1 VNSPHGG
8 GRLVAI
14 FVTPEAGAPMEPRAE
29 VVATAGAGLVGDR
42 YDSASGTFS
51 GQRRPDHERGVT
63 LIAAEA
69 IAAVVAAGVP
79 LEAAETRRNLVVEG
93 IDPADLN
100 ALVGAELRVGEVVLR
115 GTDLAHPCAYLEG
128 LTRPGVRGAL
138 EGRAGLRCEIVTG
151 GTLRIGDPVT
161 P

>member
-1 VNSPHGG
+1 MSPPLGP

-14 FVTPEAGAPMEPRAE
+14 FVTPEAGAPMASRAE
-29 VVATAGAGLVGDR
+29 VVATAGAGLAGDR

-69 IAAVVAAGVP
+69 IAAAVDAGVP

-115 GTDLAHPCAYLEG
+115 GTDLAHPCAHLEG

-138 EGRAGLRCEIVTG
+138 EGRAGLRCEIVAG
-151 GTLRIGDPVT
+151 GALRVGDPVVA
-161 P
+161 